1 MAMVHVIIASSDPSI
16 RYNDEYTFQV
26 AILFGDTKK
35 DFDSYLRP
43 IIESLDRLS
52 REPVVVRKNGVHV
65 TSARIFNL
73 GVIADG
79 IEINQRLLMF
89 SGHTNWWG
97 CRFCIVKGGH
107 PVDGGKGG
115 MYFFGRDSAI
125 RTKTFLLLEKDAPP
139 CPNHNYGI
147 KSASP
152 FGQLSTLL
160 SIDLFMCDELHM
172 CGKSGI
178 H

>member
-1 MAMVHVIIASSDPSI
+1 MALYTIHPIFLRRNNTIC
-16 RYNDEYTFQV
+16 RYTDEYTFQV

-97 CRFCIVKGGH
+97 CRFCI
-107 PVDGGKGG
+107 
-115 MYFFGRDSAI
+115 
-125 RTKTFLLLEKDAPP
+125 
-139 CPNHNYGI
+139 
-147 KSASP
+147 
-152 FGQLSTLL
+152 
-160 SIDLFMCDELHM
+160 
-172 CGKSGI
+172 GKSSVY
-178 H
+178 